1 MKWVRQTLDR
11 LLMPVV
17 LCTGVCSAL
26 WCIIGRFDL
35 PVQKEWYV
43 LILLAVTF
51 IFYIINTKFTGKWR
65 YCLPGVIVLVAFI
78 GRAAFVRGFQISIT
92 KFFGADIQM
101 AGTVLFPEVVACTT
115 FFIVAIGSF
124 LLSVISLSFYKNRHI
139 WLYLFCTLPFVLLPA
154 AEKKVGGYDSLLVY
168 GMSFAI
174 IMAVHFG
181 RDRISD
187 RAKRQVIFV
196 LSGLLIGIAGL
207 SFLICGVQRY
217 DRIAPRIQ
225 EVKELVGYLIH
236 WDMSDIMIWSEHYF
250 GGDKAEHGKVGNVD
264 SISQTG
270 EEVLELRTG
279 LPVMS
284 DLYVKEFVGD
294 QFQDNQWE
302 MSNKFSGEN
311 NKNWYNLE
319 NSFYL
324 MTDTVLYNNGYNSDA
339 SQMEYEPVKIIDN
352 LHIKNIGLGRGNSL
366 TTYYPESGFHY
377 KPDGRMK
384 PNQNVEYDIPY
395 YWGLVTRAEALTS
408 IEGGEGQYEN
418 AISREEF
425 PEELSSGDYVGNL
438 PVVTSDTD
446 YENAKKGY
454 LTLSCSDYTLSE
466 FSLWMWDTLQRN
478 KQKDFISYKSLI
490 SCVKTNLEREFTYT
504 KSPGKTPEGENAIDY
519 FVQKN
524 RKGYCSHFASTAVMF
539 FRYMGVPARY
549 VEGYHVEDYR
559 MSAVPSGDGKYE
571 YAARVTDKD
580 AHAWVEIYIKTIGW
594 MPVDVTPAQ
603 DNAPAA
609 VSAQYNHLPG
619 GNGQSSST
627 RRNSEYFKKK
637 QEQKKE
643 TTETSKKKQEKT
655 PVPTASARPVE
666 NSVTVSQKADDREE
680 HMIWQ
685 KLLTVLFILI
695 AVVLFAAFIYPKW
708 YQYRLRKMTPA
719 KRTLSRYYHMG
730 FFLLCHHGLYRG
742 ETLAGYGEKLQKA
755 FGCKK
760 ELADKLA
767 DYFLRAAFGKQVYFD
782 EDDRE
787 FERLLK
793 EAKEYSRHRRREH

>member
-11 LLMPVV
+11 LLMPVI
-17 LCTGVCSAL
+17 LCAGVCSAL
-26 WCIIGRFDL
+26 WCIIGRFGL
-35 PVQKEWYV
+35 PVQKWWYV

-51 IFYIINTKFTGKWR
+51 IFYAINTKFTGKWR
-65 YCLPGVIVLVAFI
+65 YCLPGVVALIAFI
-78 GRAAFVRGFQISIT
+78 GHTIFVRGFQISMT

-101 AGTVLFPEVVACTT
+101 TETDMFTGVVACTT
-115 FFIVAIGSF
+115 FFIVVTGSF
-124 LLSVISLSFYKNRHI
+124 LLSVISLFFYKNRHI
-139 WLYLFCTLPFVLLPA
+139 WLYLLCTLPFVILPA
-154 AEKKVGGYDSLLVY
+154 AEKKVGGYYSLLVY
-168 GMSFAI
+168 AISFVI
-174 IMAVHFG
+174 IMSIHFG

-187 RAKRQVIFV
+187 RAKRQVVFV
-196 LSGLLIGIAGL
+196 LSGLLTGIAGI
-207 SFLICGVQRY
+207 SFLICGIQRY
-217 DRIAPRIQ
+217 ERLAPRIQ
-225 EVKELVGYLIH
+225 EVRELAGYLVH
-236 WDMSDIMIWSEHYF
+236 WDMSDIILWSKHYF
-250 GGDKAEHGKVGNVD
+250 DGDKAEHGKIGNVD
-264 SISQTG
+264 SITQTG
-270 EEVLELRTG
+270 EDVLEIRTG
-279 LPVMS
+279 LTAMS

-294 QFQDNQWE
+294 EFQDNQWK
-302 MSNKFSGEN
+302 MSNKFSSEN

-319 NSFYL
+319 KSFYL
-324 MTDTVLYNNGYNSDA
+324 MTDTFLYNNGYNSVA
-339 SQMEYEPVKIIDN
+339 SLMEYAPVKIIDN

-366 TTYYPESGFHY
+366 TTYYPENGFHY

-384 PNQNVEYDIPY
+384 PNQNIEYDIPY

-408 IEGGEGQYEN
+408 IEGGEGSYEN
-418 AISREEF
+418 AISLEEN
-425 PEELSSGDYVGNL
+425 PEKGKL
-438 PVVTSDTD
+438 DTD

-466 FSLWMWDTLQRN
+466 FSFWMWDTLERN
-478 KQKDFISYKSLI
+478 KQRAFISYKSLI
-490 SCVKTNLEREFTYT
+490 SCVKTNLEREFIYT

-519 FVQKN
+519 FVRNN

-559 MSAVPSGDGKYE
+559 MSVVPSGDGKYE
-571 YAARVTDKD
+571 YAARVTDQD

-603 DNAPAA
+603 DHVPDAA
-609 VSAQYNHLPG
+609 SAQYNHLPG
-619 GNGQSSST
+619 GNGRGSST
-627 RRNSEYFKKK
+627 RKNSEYLKKK

-643 TTETSKKKQEKT
+643 ISEISKKKQEVT
-655 PVPTASARPVE
+655 PVPTASARPAG
-666 NSVTVSQKADDREE
+666 NSVTSVEKAEGIKER
-680 HMIWQ
+680 MIWQ
-685 KLLTVLFILI
+685 KLLTVLFIII
-695 AVVLFAAFIYPKW
+695 AVVLLAIFVYPKW
-708 YQYRLRKMTPA
+708 YQYRLKKMPPA

-730 FFLLCHHGLYRG
+730 FFLLCHHGLYQR

-755 FGCKK
+755 FGCEQ

-793 EAKEYSRHRRREH
+793 EAKEYSRHRRR